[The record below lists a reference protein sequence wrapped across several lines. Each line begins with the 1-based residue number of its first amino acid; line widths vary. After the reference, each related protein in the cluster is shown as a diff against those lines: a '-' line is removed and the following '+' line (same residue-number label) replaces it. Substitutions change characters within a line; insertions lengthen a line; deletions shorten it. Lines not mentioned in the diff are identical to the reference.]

1 MNVSEAVASRR
12 SIRSF
17 SDQPVDQDVIRRVLE
32 KASRSPSGGNVQ
44 PWRFYVLNNDAMD
57 RFKQSAQDALMSG
70 KPQAVEYDIYPPK
83 LQEPY
88 RSSRFKCGE
97 DMYKLLEIKR
107 EDKPARL
114 NWLTN
119 NYKFFGAPAG
129 LFCFIDRGMG
139 APQWSDLGMILQTI
153 MLLFQEEGIDTCAQ
167 EAWSQMA
174 STVHEFVEPP
184 ENLMLF
190 CGMAIGYRD
199 EAAAVNKLVTDRAPL
214 EDWVTFLS

>member
-1 MNVSEAVASRR
+1 MNVSEAVANRR

-17 SDQPVDQDVIRRVLE
+17 SSQPVDDNVIKRVLD

-44 PWRFYVLNNDAMD
+44 PWRFYVLNNDAME
-57 RFKQSAQDALMSG
+57 RFKQTAEAALTSG
-70 KPQAVEYDIYPPK
+70 KPQNIEYSIYPPK

-97 DMYKLLEIKR
+97 DMYKLLEIER

-114 NWLTN
+114 NWLSN
-119 NYKFFGAPAG
+119 NYRFFGAPAG

-190 CGMAIGYRD
+190 CGMAIGYEDKSAPINRLTSSRRPID
-199 EAAAVNKLVTDRAPL
+199 EWAQ
-214 EDWVTFLS
+214 FL